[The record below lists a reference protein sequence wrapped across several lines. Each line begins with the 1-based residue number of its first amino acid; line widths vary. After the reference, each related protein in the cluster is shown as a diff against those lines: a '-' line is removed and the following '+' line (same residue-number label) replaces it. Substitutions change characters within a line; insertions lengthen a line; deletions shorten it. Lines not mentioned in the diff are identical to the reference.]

1 MLFGTARF
9 RSAYRRR
16 ELSPVEAVEAQLAY
30 AGEVSDK
37 VNAISQI
44 SPTAIDE
51 ARESERRWAAG
62 CPIGP
67 LDGVPVVVKDSYHIA
82 GMKRWH
88 GSAIHNG
95 DAPSTGTSEP
105 IARLREAG
113 AIVVAKTTMPDMGML
128 GSGISSQFGIVR
140 NPWDTTVSPGG
151 SSAGVGASLACGLGA
166 FGLGTD
172 IAGSVRLPAAH
183 CGLAAIK
190 PTQGRIAY
198 SPASTMRSSGV
209 MGRSVSDVVEG
220 LLAVGKQAPT
230 DPMCL
235 PGGVSR
241 HRVRGGAAA
250 PAARRPAAR
259 RRVRHS
265 HRPRRRSCHAGSR
278 GAP

>member
-1 MLFGTARF
+1 MP
-9 RSAYRRR
+9 RR
-16 ELSPVEAVEAQLAY
+16 P
-30 AGEVSDK
+30 
-37 VNAISQI
+37 
-44 SPTAIDE
+44 
-51 ARESERRWAAG
+51 
-62 CPIGP
+62 
-67 LDGVPVVVKDSYHIA
+67 
-82 GMKRWH
+82 
-88 GSAIHNG
+88 
-95 DAPSTGTSEP
+95 APSEP

-235 PGGVSR
+235 PGAFRATAFEEVLQR
-241 HRVRGGAAA
+241 L
-250 PAARRPAAR
+250 PARRPAAR

>member
-16 ELSPVEAVEAQLAY
+16 DLSPVEAVEAQLAY

-88 GSAIHNG
+88 GSAIHDG

-113 AIVVAKTTMPDMGML
+113 AIVVA
-128 GSGISSQFGIVR
+128 
-140 NPWDTTVSPGG
+140 
-151 SSAGVGASLACGLGA
+151 
-166 FGLGTD
+166 
-172 IAGSVRLPAAH
+172 
-183 CGLAAIK
+183 
-190 PTQGRIAY
+190 
-198 SPASTMRSSGV
+198 
-209 MGRSVSDVVEG
+209 
-220 LLAVGKQAPT
+220 
-230 DPMCL
+230 
-235 PGGVSR
+235 
-241 HRVRGGAAA
+241 
-250 PAARRPAAR
+250 
-259 RRVRHS
+259 
-265 HRPRRRSCHAGSR
+265 
-278 GAP
+278 